1 MNYKIAVGSD
11 HAGFKLKERVKSFLF
26 NLSVEVL
33 DLGCFSD
40 ESCDYPDYGEA
51 VALAVKENKAK
62 FGIIICGTGI
72 GISISANKIPGIRAA
87 LCTSPKM
94 AELARL
100 HNGANILALGSRIID
115 EKEAEDI
122 IRTFLATEFA
132 GGRYLKRL
140 NKIKLIENKN
150 LC

>member
-51 VALAVKENKAK
+51 VALVVKENKAK

-100 HNGANILALGSRIID
+100 HNDANILALGSRIID
-115 EKEAEDI
+115 ENEAEVI
-122 IRTFLATEFA
+122 IRTFLATEFE
-132 GGRYLKRL
+132 GGRHLKRL
-140 NKIKLIENKN
+140 NKIKLIEEKN

>member
-26 NLSVEVL
+26 NLSIEVL
-33 DLGCFSD
+33 DLGCSSD

-72 GISISANKIPGIRAA
+72 GISISANKIAGIRAA

-100 HNGANILALGSRIID
+100 HNNANILALGARIIN

-122 IRTFLATEFA
+122 IKTFLVTEFA
-132 GGRYLKRL
+132 GGRHFKRL
-140 NKIKLIENKN
+140 NKIKLIEEKN

>member
-26 NLSVEVL
+26 NLSIEVL

-51 VALAVKENKAK
+51 VALAVKESKSK
-62 FGIIICGTGI
+62 FGILICGTGI
-72 GISISANKIPGIRAA
+72 GISISANKIAGIRAA

-94 AELARL
+94 AELARQ
-100 HNGANILALGSRIID
+100 HNDANILALGARIIN

-122 IRTFLATEFA
+122 IRTFLVTEFA
-132 GGRYLKRL
+132 GGRHLKRL
-140 NKIKLIENKN
+140 NKIKLIEEKN

>member
-26 NLSVEVL
+26 NLSIDVF
-33 DLGCFSD
+33 DLGCFSE
-40 ESCDYPDYGEA
+40 ESCDYPDFGEA
-51 VALAVKENKAK
+51 VALTVKESKSK

-94 AELARL
+94 AELARR
-100 HNGANILALGSRIID
+100 HNDANILALGARIIP
-115 EKEAEDI
+115 EDRIEEI
-122 IRTFLATEFA
+122 IKTFLTTDFD
-132 GGRYLKRL
+132 GGRHIKRIE
-140 NKIKLIENKN
+140 KIKLIEDNN

>member
-100 HNGANILALGSRIID
+100 HNDANILALGSRIID
-115 EKEAEDI
+115 ENEAEEI
-122 IRTFLATEFA
+122 VRTFLATEFA
-132 GGRYLKRL
+132 GGRHLKRL
-140 NKIKLIENKN
+140 NKIKLIEEKN

>member
-1 MNYKIAVGSD
+1 MNYKVAIGSD

-72 GISISANKIPGIRAA
+72 GISISANKIHGIRAA

-100 HNGANILALGSRIID
+100 HNDANILALGSRIID
-115 EKEAEDI
+115 ENEAEEI
-122 IRTFLATEFA
+122 VRTFLATEFA
-132 GGRYLKRL
+132 GGRHLKRL
-140 NKIKLIENKN
+140 NKIKLIEEKN